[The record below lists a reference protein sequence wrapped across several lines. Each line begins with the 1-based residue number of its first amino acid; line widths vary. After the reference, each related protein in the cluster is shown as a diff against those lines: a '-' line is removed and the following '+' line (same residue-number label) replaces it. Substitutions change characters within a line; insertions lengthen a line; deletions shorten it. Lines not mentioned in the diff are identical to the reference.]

1 MLGGGGGKWIVSQN
15 LIQIQQIFALGV
27 VPYRRLIKSTQCRWT
42 YCIAGIIKKS
52 CIGTAQG

>member
-1 MLGGGGGKWIVSQN
+1 MLGGGGKWIVSQN